1 MKITTMRRGDKDY
14 VYLYTSRRVRGK
26 KNPDVIKRYVGILD
40 ERTGLVTPKKVPP
53 ETFLAS
59 IHDGEFTCKE
69 LGNILIARK
78 VAETLGIPEYLDRTF
93 GENSK
98 IIYALI
104 LAIAVNPLY
113 SSDYTK
119 YVSKYYLDDIVVK
132 ETLTAKDINQA
143 LSDFQ
148 SRISSAYFGT
158 HERTR
163 RLVFM
168 LGNTSYG
175 GDPIERM
182 SNKEYARWV
191 PERVMFIVTDD
202 EGDPLFLRSSAS
214 GMSASESLRKAAAH
228 ANFAGGTNT
237 FVLGTLSPETMMAMV
252 NGGVHFVSD
261 ADHMLYDDDV
271 LNRLTHDL
279 GDDWTIRE
287 YGSDSYHVLEA
298 GLGIYREGNGLR
310 TKIGR
315 ADGMSD
321 ALAVLRMSAWFDQK
335 EFERLLKDI
344 TTVTNRK
351 VDALRSMSLE
361 SARNHL
367 MDGSMESQFISVSEG
382 DDGGIRVKV
391 QKKKRRQMALAAS
404 THIMVSDHMSWEEG
418 MHCLMIERDIVAHS
432 RPIAD
437 VVLNRKKWSGYSYSF
452 LALAAMMI
460 RMHLEKMFNGYG
472 KRYASVEE
480 IFQIASTYTIV
491 NVNGHLYRSRMTKE
505 VESMFEFLG
514 IDVEDPISAQSHEM
528 TEEGE

>member
-69 LGNILIARK
+69 LGNILVARK
-78 VAETLGIPEYLDRTF
+78 VAETLGIPEHLDRTF
-93 GENSK
+93 DENSK

-119 YVSKYYLDDIVVK
+119 YVSKYYLDDIVGK
-132 ETLTAKDINQA
+132 ETLTAKDIDQA
-143 LSDFQ
+143 LGDFQ
-148 SRISSAYFGT
+148 SRMSSAYFGT

-168 LGNTSYG
+168 LGSTSYG
-175 GDPIERM
+175 GGPIERV
-182 SNKEYARWV
+182 SHKEYARRV
-191 PERVMFIVTDD
+191 PERAIFIVTDD
-202 EGDPLFLRSSAS
+202 EGSPLFLRSSAS
-214 GMSASESLRKAAAH
+214 GVSASESLRKAAAH

-237 FVLGTLSPETMMAMV
+237 FVLEALSPETMMAMV
-252 NGGVHFVSD
+252 NGGVHFISD
-261 ADHMLYDDDV
+261 ADHMLYDEDV
-271 LNRLTHDL
+271 FNGLTHDL
-279 GDDWTIRE
+279 ADDWTIRE

-321 ALAVLRMSAWFDQK
+321 ALAVLRISAWFDQK
-335 EFERLLKDI
+335 KFEHLLKDI
-344 TTVTNRK
+344 TTVTNRR
-351 VDALRSMSLE
+351 VDALKNMPLE
-361 SARNHL
+361 TARNHL

-404 THIMVSDHMSWEEG
+404 THIMVSDHMPWEEG
-418 MHCLMIERDIVAHS
+418 LRCLEIQRNVVAHS
-432 RPIAD
+432 RPLAD
-437 VVLNRKKWSGYSYSF
+437 MALNRKEWSGYSYSF

-472 KRYASVEE
+472 KRYVSAEE